1 MLKPAAEPESH
12 SSSAHRSR
20 RGDSQPSSSPKLR
33 GCFAFSSRHFESSTN
48 FGLVCAAA
56 RSAELCAAHLRA
68 KHLGISWA
76 TSPSPAPVETDRR
89 PEDVDRAARFAV
101 ATAPILLGEGRPPT
115 ACQEIAEGEPIMR
128 KANSGRK
135 LGVSAWR

>member
-33 GCFAFSSRHFESSTN
+33 GCFAFSSRHFESSTH

-68 KHLGISWA
+68 KHLGLQQGQYTRNSGQRA
-76 TSPSPAPVETDRR
+76 GSRSCTRR
-89 PEDVDRAARFAV
+89 VSASFYSIRPGPNRRVLRDND
-101 ATAPILLGEGRPPT
+101 ILRVCLTGGRQVILT
-115 ACQEIAEGEPIMR
+115 AEGI
-128 KANSGRK
+128 
-135 LGVSAWR
+135 GV